1 MLERELLQQVQ
12 RPQEKCLIAFE
23 GHKVGHAVSAAGGD
37 PESLSQAFIPAEEGQ
52 SLPLGAAY
60 VPVSCPKPSAF
71 LVDHS
76 LQPRVWTEGLNPQG
90 RHFSWF

>member
-37 PESLSQAFIPAEEGQ
+37 PESLSQAFIPAKEGQ
-52 SLPLGAAY
+52 SLPLGAAMFLS
-60 VPVSCPKPSAF
+60 PAPS
-71 LVDHS
+71 
-76 LQPRVWTEGLNPQG
+76 PP
-90 RHFSWF
+90 HFWWIIVYSPECGQKA